1 MKRLTS
7 LLLSYLLFPSSIL
20 LAIVFSASVRADF
33 VADISLISDY
43 RFNGVSNSSRAPA
56 LQGGL
61 TYAHESGA
69 YVGGWASNV
78 DFGSGDPS
86 QLEVDF
92 FAGYFTE
99 LNDDFGLDLG
109 VSYFSYW
116 GDKGADEGNYAEFY
130 AGLLIQNDTAVYLYY
145 APDYVGADTGHY
157 IVNASHEITLGDY
170 ALGFT
175 VGHNQ
180 AQDKDKYQWGANKSS
195 YQFAEV
201 SVAREWQGFD
211 VSAALIATT
220 IDDGDYESNAKP
232 TLLVGIS
239 RAFSW

>member
-1 MKRLTS
+1 MKLLIGGLVVLSS
-7 LLLSYLLFPSSIL
+7 L
-20 LAIVFSASVRADF
+20 FSFAVQADV
-33 VADISLISDY
+33 VADVSLVSDY
-43 RFNGVSNSSRAPA
+43 RFNGVSNSNRGPA
-56 LQGGL
+56 LQAGL
-61 TYAHESGA
+61 TYEHESGA
-69 YVGGWASNV
+69 YVGSWASNV
-78 DFGSGDPS
+78 DFGGEDPS
-86 QLEVDF
+86 KLEVDF

-99 LNDDFGLDLG
+99 LNSDLGLDLG

-130 AGLLIQNDTAVYLYY
+130 AGLVIKNDTSVYLYY
-145 APDYVGADTGHY
+145 APDYFGSGTGHY
-157 IVNASHEITLGDY
+157 IVNASHEIALGDY

-175 VGHNQ
+175 VGYNQ
-180 AQDKDKYQWGANKSS
+180 AEDKDKYQWGDNKGS